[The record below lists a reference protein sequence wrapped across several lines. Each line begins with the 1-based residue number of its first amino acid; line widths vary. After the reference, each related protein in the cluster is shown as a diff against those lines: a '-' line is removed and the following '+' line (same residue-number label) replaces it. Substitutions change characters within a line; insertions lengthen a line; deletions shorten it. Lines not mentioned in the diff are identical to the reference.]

1 MAKVTLAAT
10 GGLNRDMDPN
20 NLPQGDY
27 SDATNIVFDAG
38 KNGGAGA
45 MRLLEAF
52 TDTNISYTDAV
63 KATFQESNGLIYVLT
78 AGATKAG
85 IHVIDTNISTTTEL
99 FIYTHGVTTDFTP
112 DLKVYGNSI
121 IWNYVGDG
129 IVLLH
134 PLDRVVPVIT
144 AGRKEYANI
153 SDLKLQKRTPN
164 QVVTVK
170 KNFTGSPIELLES
183 GDFQFASR
191 YKYDSGEYSV
201 LSNFS
206 QMFKGEKG
214 VAKYDIA
221 YDFSGTPT
229 YVSEIEVYVRESNNG
244 VWRRADTQP
253 KGSNTSAIWIGQ
265 TFESLD
271 IITSSKPFD
280 AIPVNAKHLEIAK
293 NRLFLANMKD
303 DFDAENGGKLT
314 FTTSNGYAI
323 GTGGDSKSY
332 LGSESTYLATSSETS
347 YTGSDYVKPFANN
360 SLYNIGIAYYDEAL
374 KTRGVEAYSKIT
386 TGKFAYPIIPNVI
399 VTPSTG
405 WVKPSWAKYAQLVYT
420 KNSSKSYVYEG
431 FASNVF
437 FEINITEENPV
448 TKAITKFIG
457 VSQSITTDQIKD
469 LRFLVVDLMG
479 MYKSSKFYTLE
490 KGDKISINVGTLAAP
505 NILDMEVKEQRDNF
519 IYCLYTGGA
528 ITMPTIPVSSD
539 LYFEIYSPKITQE
552 DEALVF
558 YESGSLVDISSW
570 AVGTPFT
577 FSGGGVINSTKLT
590 GDMVFSKISIPTYA
604 SAPFKYA
611 FAKTDPPVYTEDVKT
626 IVNCA
631 MTTETMDFG
640 TLSVGVEVKKKLTPT
655 FTSFGAFNEDGAKI
669 IDANKSAASTGTQF
683 MISNFYDNAKQT
695 PGINKIV
702 ITYNLKVDYVINYQT
717 RFDGNDPQGSITID
731 IVSQIKRI
739 PFDNKL
745 NVYLNVE
752 NFGKPES
759 FPGNIGSYSA
769 HTGSWN
775 PAGIHTINLPTDLSV
790 DINANDIFY
799 VELTGSVIFN
809 GEISS
814 ATAVLSKGATAP
826 AVSFSMNM
834 DKTASKTITYYNPA
848 ATLNTSN
855 TNFIVRS
862 ISNATTNPQWNT
874 SAGKPSYKAELNVTS
889 RRTNTIRY
897 SGTYIAGTKVNNF
910 NSFFALDS
918 NDVPIENGQITSLQ
932 RASRLQG
939 NGSMLLAL
947 CERDCSYIFMGEQEL
962 SQGDNSSIR
971 SLTNNLI
978 GTIRNLGDGVGLQDK
993 ASVMNHKGTIWWWD
1007 NYNKK
1012 ILKYT
1017 EKGIEAVS
1025 SKFMKSFFLS
1035 QDGSMRFAYDPYY
1048 NMCFVGSLG
1057 GNISYGFSDVLDRW
1071 IAKYSFRT
1079 GFSES
1084 YGSKM
1089 VLFKDSKVYT
1099 SLGSG
1104 YSTFFNATAYDG
1116 NISLLMNSRYPVLP
1130 RNIAVWHD
1138 MNVIDW
1144 TQSNYVKNTLFTID
1158 ITNENNQVTKLMP
1171 SNFIVEDN
1179 RMYAHILRDKNTT
1192 GSIVEAN
1199 LITGNHIVGYLNKFV
1214 VTLKD
1219 RTQEM
1224 RINSFDVE
1232 VEPVSGHS

>member
-45 MRLLEAF
+45 IRMLESFAN
-52 TDTNISYTDAV
+52 TNLSYTDPV

-85 IHVIDTNISTTTEL
+85 IHVINTDISTTTEL

-121 IWNYVGDG
+121 IWNYAGDG

-134 PLDRVVPVIT
+134 PLDRTVPTIS
-144 AGRKEYANI
+144 GRKEYTNI

-164 QVVTVK
+164 QVVTIK
-170 KNFTGSPIELLES
+170 KSFTGSPIELLES

-191 YKYDSGEYSV
+191 YKYDSGEFSV

-214 VAKYDIA
+214 TTQYDIA
-221 YDFSGTPT
+221 YNFTDTPT
-229 YVSEIEVYVRESNNG
+229 YVSEIELYVREGNIG
-244 VWRRADTQP
+244 LWRRADTQA
-253 KGSNTSAIWIGQ
+253 KGVNTTIAWVGQ

-280 AIPVNAKHLEIAK
+280 AVPVNAKHLEIAK

-303 DFDAENGGKLT
+303 DFDAESGNKLT
-314 FTTSNGYAI
+314 FTTASGYAL
-323 GTGGDSKSY
+323 GTSGDARSY
-332 LGSESTYLATSSETS
+332 LGSGTTYSATSSETS
-347 YTGSDYVKPFANN
+347 YTGTDYVKPFANN
-360 SLYNIGIAYYDEAL
+360 SVYNVGIAYYDEAL
-374 KTRGVEAYSKIT
+374 KTRGVEAYSQIT

-420 KNSSKSYVYEG
+420 KNNTKSYVYEG

-437 FEINITEENPV
+437 FELNITEENPV
-448 TKAITKFIG
+448 TKAITKFVG
-457 VSQSITTDQIKD
+457 VSQSITKDQLKD

-479 MYKSSKFYTLE
+479 MFKSSQFYTLE

-505 NILDMEVKEQRDNF
+505 NILDMEVKEQKDNF
-519 IYCLYTGGA
+519 VYCLYTGGA
-528 ITMPTIPVSSD
+528 LTMPTIPVCSD
-539 LYFEIYSPKITQE
+539 LYFEIYSPKQTQE

-558 YESGSLVDISSW
+558 YESGSLVDITSW

-577 FSGGGVINSTKLT
+577 FSGTGTINSTKLT

-604 SAPFKYA
+604 SAPFKYS
-611 FAKTDPPVYTEDVKT
+611 FAKTDPPVYTEDIRT

-631 MTTETMDFG
+631 MTSETIDLG
-640 TLSVGVEVKKKLTPT
+640 TFDIQNTVTKKLTPT
-655 FTSFGAFNEDGAKI
+655 FTSFGAFNEDVAKI
-669 IDANKSAASTGTQF
+669 VDANKSAASTGTQF
-683 MISNFYDNAKQT
+683 MLSNFYDNAKQT
-695 PGINKIV
+695 PGVNKIT
-702 ITYNLKVDYVINYQT
+702 ITYNLKLDYTINYVPRT
-717 RFDGNDPQGSITID
+717 DGNDPQGNYSFLLE
-731 IVSQIKRI
+731 SQIRRI
-739 PFDNKL
+739 PFENKL
-745 NVYLNVE
+745 NVYLNDE
-752 NFGKPES
+752 AFGKPES
-759 FPGNIGSYSA
+759 FVAAVGSYSA
-769 HTGSWN
+769 TTGTI
-775 PAGIHTINLPTDLSV
+775 PVYFIHTINMPTDLNV
-790 DINANDIFY
+790 NINANDVFY
-799 VELTGSVIFN
+799 LSLT
-809 GEISS
+809 
-814 ATAVLSKGATAP
+814 ATAGLSGEVTTATGVLSKATSGTAI
-826 AVSFSMNM
+826 VYSMNM

-855 TNFIVRS
+855 TNFIVRN
-862 ISNATTNPQWNT
+862 ISNATTNPKWNT
-874 SAGKPSYKAELNVTS
+874 SAGKPSYKAELNVTN

-918 NDVPIENGQITSLQ
+918 NDVPIENGGITSLQ

-947 CERDCSYIFMGEQEL
+947 CERECSYIFMGEQEL

-993 ASVMNHKGTIWWWD
+993 ISVMNYKGTIWWWD
-1007 NYNKK
+1007 DYNKK

-1017 EKGIEAVS
+1017 DKGVDVVS
-1025 SKFMKSFFLS
+1025 NKFMKSFFLS
-1035 QDGSMRFAYDPYY
+1035 QSGSMRFAYDPYY
-1048 NMCFVGSLG
+1048 NMCFVGSIG

-1099 SLGSG
+1099 SLGST
-1104 YSTFFNATAYDG
+1104 YNTFFDGTAYDG
-1116 NISLLMNSRYPVLP
+1116 DISLLMNSRYPVLP

-1144 TQSNYVKNTLFTID
+1144 TQSNYIKTNLFTID

-1199 LITGNHIVGYLNKFV
+1199 LITGNYIVGYLNKFV

-1219 RTQEM
+1219 RTQGM
-1224 RINSFDVE
+1224 RLNSFDIE

>member
-45 MRLLEAF
+45 IRMLESF
-52 TDTNISYTDAV
+52 TNTGISYTDTV

-121 IWNYVGDG
+121 IWNYAGDG

-134 PLDRVVPVIT
+134 PLDRVVPTI
-144 AGRKEYANI
+144 GDHKEYTNI

-164 QVVTVK
+164 QVVTIK
-170 KNFTGSPIELLES
+170 KNFTGSPVELLEA

-191 YKYDSGEYSV
+191 YKYDSGEFSV
-201 LSNFS
+201 LSNYS

-214 VAKYDIA
+214 VTQYDVL
-221 YDFSGTPT
+221 YDFTNTPT
-229 YVSEIEVYVRESNNG
+229 YVSEIELYVREGNSG
-244 VWRRADTQP
+244 LWRRADTQV
-253 KGSNTSAIWIGQ
+253 KGVNTTLTWIGQ
-265 TFESLD
+265 TYESLD
-271 IITSSKPFD
+271 FVTSSKPFD
-280 AIPVNAKHLEIAK
+280 AVPVNAKHLEIAK

-303 DFDAENGGKLT
+303 DFDAENGAKLT
-314 FTTSNGYAI
+314 FTTATGYPL
-323 GTGGDSKSY
+323 GTSGDSRSY
-332 LGSESTYLATSSETS
+332 LGSGTTYSATSSETS
-347 YTGSDYVKPFANN
+347 YTGTDYVKPFANN
-360 SLYNIGIAYYDEAL
+360 SVYNVGIAYYDEAL
-374 KTRGVEAYSKIT
+374 KTRGVEAYSQIT
-386 TGKFAYPIIPNVI
+386 TGKFAYPIIPNI
-399 VTPSTG
+399 TVTPSTG
-405 WVKPSWAKYAQLVYT
+405 WTKPSWAKYAQLVYT
-420 KNSSKSYVYEG
+420 KNKTKSYVYEG

-437 FEINITEENPV
+437 FELNITEENPV
-448 TKAITKFIG
+448 TKAVTSYVG
-457 VSQSITTDQIKD
+457 VSQSITKDQLKD

-479 MYKSSKFYTLE
+479 MWKSSQFYTLE
-490 KGDKISINVGTLAAP
+490 KGDKISINVGTLASP
-505 NILDMEVKEQRDNF
+505 NILDMEVKEQKDNF

-528 ITMPTIPVSSD
+528 LTMPTIPVCSD
-539 LYFEIYSPKITQE
+539 MYFEIYTPKQSQE

-558 YESGSLVDISSW
+558 YEAGSLVDISTW
-570 AVGTPFT
+570 AVGTGYTFT
-577 FSGGGVINSTKLT
+577 GTGTINSTKLT

-604 SAPFKYA
+604 TAPFKYSY
-611 FAKTDPPVYTEDVKT
+611 AKTDPPIYTEDVRT

-631 MTTETMDFG
+631 MTTETIDLG
-640 TLSVGVEVKKKLTPT
+640 TFDIQNEVKKKLIPT
-655 FTSFGAFNEDGAKI
+655 FTSFGAYNEDVAKI
-669 IDANKSAASTGTQF
+669 VDANKASAATGTQF
-683 MISNFYDNAKQT
+683 MLSNFYDNAKQT
-695 PGINKIV
+695 PGINKITV
-702 ITYNLKVDYVINYQT
+702 TYNLKLDYTVNYNT
-717 RFDGNDPQGSITID
+717 RTDGNDPQGSYAFNLTA
-731 IVSQIKRI
+731 QIRRI
-739 PFDNKL
+739 PFNNKL
-745 NVYLNVE
+745 NVYLNDE
-752 NFGKPES
+752 PFGKPES
-759 FPGNIGSYSA
+759 FLKTVGDYANP
-769 HTGSWN
+769 TGTE
-775 PAGIHTINLPTDLSV
+775 PVYFIHTINLPTDLSV
-790 DINANDIFY
+790 DINANDVFY
-799 VELTGSVIFN
+799 LELTATAQLN
-809 GEISS
+809 GEVSTATGVISK
-814 ATAVLSKGATAP
+814 ATSGTAI
-826 AVSFSMNM
+826 VYSMNM
-834 DKTASKTITYYNPA
+834 DKTAAKTITSYNPA

-862 ISNATTNPQWNT
+862 ISNATINPQWNT
-874 SAGKPSYKAELNVTS
+874 SAGKPSFKADLNVTD

-918 NDVPIENGQITSLQ
+918 NDVPIENGEITSLQ

-947 CERDCSYIFMGEQEL
+947 CQKDCSYIFMGEQEL

-993 ASVMNHKGTIWWWD
+993 ASVMNHKGTVWWWD
-1007 NYNKK
+1007 DYNKK
-1012 ILKYT
+1012 IIKYT
-1017 EKGIEAVS
+1017 EKGIETVS
-1025 SKFMKSFFLS
+1025 SKFMKSYFLS
-1035 QDGSMRFAYDPYY
+1035 QSGTMKFAYDPYY
-1048 NMCFVGSLG
+1048 NMCFVGSIG
-1057 GNISYGFSDVLDRW
+1057 GNVSYGYSDVLDRW

-1079 GFSES
+1079 GFAES

-1099 SLGSG
+1099 SLGSTFN
-1104 YSTFFNATAYDG
+1104 TFFDGTAYDG
-1116 NISLLMNSRYPVLP
+1116 SISLLMNSRYPVLP
-1130 RNIAVWHD
+1130 KNIAVWHD

-1144 TQSNYVKNTLFTID
+1144 SQSNYIKTNLFTID

-1199 LITGNHIVGYLNKFV
+1199 LITGNYIVGYLNKFV

-1219 RTQEM
+1219 RTQDM
-1224 RINSFDVE
+1224 RLNSFDVE

>member
-10 GGLNRDMDPN
+10 GGLNKDMDPN

-27 SDATNIVFDAG
+27 SDASNIVFDAG

-45 MRLLEAF
+45 IRMLESF
-52 TDTNISYTDAV
+52 TNTGISYTDTV

-112 DLKVYGNSI
+112 DLKVYGNSV
-121 IWNYVGDG
+121 IWNYAGDG

-134 PLDRVVPVIT
+134 PLDRVVPTIS
-144 AGRKEYANI
+144 GRKEYVNI

-164 QVVTVK
+164 QVVTIK
-170 KNFTGSPIELLES
+170 KSFTGSPIELLES

-191 YKYDSGEYSV
+191 YKYDSGEFSV

-214 VAKYDIA
+214 TTQYDIS
-221 YDFSGTPT
+221 YDFTNTPT
-229 YVSEIEVYVRESNNG
+229 YVSEIELYVREGNNG
-244 VWRRADTQP
+244 VWRRADTQV
-253 KGSNTSAIWIGQ
+253 KGANATAAWIGQ

-271 IITSSKPFD
+271 VITSSKPFD
-280 AIPVNAKHLEIAK
+280 AVPVNAKHLEIAK

-303 DFDAENGGKLT
+303 DFDAENGAKLT
-314 FTTSNGYAI
+314 FTTATGYSL
-323 GTGGDSKSY
+323 GTSGDSRSY
-332 LGSESTYLATSSETS
+332 LGSGTTYSATSSETS
-347 YTGSDYVKPFANN
+347 YTGTDYVKPFANN
-360 SLYNIGIAYYDEAL
+360 SVYNVGIAYYDEAL
-374 KTRGVEAYSKIT
+374 KTRGVEAYSQIT
-386 TGKFAYPIIPNVI
+386 TGKFAYPIIPNVT

-405 WVKPSWAKYAQLVYT
+405 WTKPSWAKYAQLVYT
-420 KNSSKSYVYEG
+420 KNKTKSYVYEG

-437 FEINITEENPV
+437 FELNITEENPV
-448 TKAITKFIG
+448 TKAITKYVG
-457 VSQSITTDQIKD
+457 VSQSITKDQLKD

-479 MYKSSKFYTLE
+479 MWKSSQFYTLE
-490 KGDKISINVGTLAAP
+490 KGDKISINVGTLASP
-505 NILDMEVKEQRDNF
+505 NILDMEVKEQKDNF

-528 ITMPTIPVSSD
+528 LTMPAIPVCSD
-539 LYFEIYSPKITQE
+539 LYFEIYSPKQTQE

-558 YESGSLVDISSW
+558 YESGSLVDISTW

-577 FSGGGVINSTKLT
+577 FTGAGAINSTKLT

-604 SAPFKYA
+604 TAPFKYSY
-611 FAKTDPPVYTEDVKT
+611 AKTDPPVYTEDVKT
-626 IVNCA
+626 ILNCA
-631 MTTETMDFG
+631 MTSETIDFG
-640 TLSVGVEVKKKLTPT
+640 TFDIQKEVTKKINPT
-655 FTSFGAFNEDGAKI
+655 FTSFGAYNEDGAKI
-669 IDANKSAASTGTQF
+669 IDANKASASTGTQF
-683 MISNFYDNAKQT
+683 MLSNFYDNAKQT
-695 PGINKIV
+695 PGINKIT
-702 ITYNLKVDYVINYQT
+702 ITYNMLLDYNISYTT
-717 RFDGNDPQGSITID
+717 RFDGNDPQGDFLFTLT
-731 IVSQIKRI
+731 SQIRRI

-745 NVYLNVE
+745 NVYLNDE
-752 NFGKPES
+752 PFGKSEYTAKRV
-759 FPGNIGSYSA
+759 GSYA
-769 HTGSWN
+769 APTGTETIFF
-775 PAGIHTINLPTDLSV
+775 IHNINMPTDLNV

-799 VELTGSVIFN
+799 IELTGSVN
-809 GEISS
+809 LGGEVSTATSTLKKPSS
-814 ATAVLSKGATAP
+814 GAAV
-826 AVSFSMNM
+826 VYSMNM
-834 DKTASKTITYYNPA
+834 DKTAAKTITYYNPA
-848 ATLNTSN
+848 AALNTTNS
-855 TNFIVRS
+855 NFIIRS
-862 ISNATTNPQWNT
+862 ISNATVNPKWNT
-874 SAGKPSYKAELNVTS
+874 SAGKPSFKSELNVTN

-897 SGTYIAGTKVNNF
+897 SGTYVAGTKVNNF

-918 NDVPIENGQITSLQ
+918 NDVPIENGEITSLQ

-947 CERDCSYIFMGEQEL
+947 CQKECSYIFMGEQEL

-993 ASVMNHKGTIWWWD
+993 SSVMNYKGTVWWWD
-1007 NYNKK
+1007 DYNKK
-1012 ILKYT
+1012 IIKYT
-1017 EKGIEAVS
+1017 DKGVEVVS
-1025 SKFMKSFFLS
+1025 SSFMKSQFLAES
-1035 QDGSMRFAYDPYY
+1035 GAMRFAYDPYY
-1048 NMCFVGSLG
+1048 NMCFVGSIG
-1057 GNISYGFSDVLDRW
+1057 GNVSYGYSDVLNRW

-1079 GFSES
+1079 GFAES

-1099 SLGSG
+1099 SLGNS
-1104 YSTFFNATAYDG
+1104 YNTFFDGTAYDG
-1116 NISLLMNSRYPVLP
+1116 SISLLLNSRYPVYP

-1144 TQSNYVKNTLFTID
+1144 TQSNYVKSNLFTID
-1158 ITNENNQVTKLMP
+1158 ITNENKQVTKLMP

-1219 RTQEM
+1219 RSQDM